1 MAQAIKTGPAAEDA
15 RVAKLQELQAAA
27 LDPLI
32 DLILEHFVQSLPEDA
47 AAIVLPWLET
57 AEGRAA
63 FRAKWPIIVDGYF
76 DALRS
81 VQGD

>member
-1 MAQAIKTGPAAEDA
+1 MAQGNESGPDPEED
-15 RVAKLQELQAAA
+15 RGAKLLELQARA
-27 LDPLI
+27 LDPAI
-32 DLILEHFVQSLPEDA
+32 DLILEHFVRSLPEDA

-63 FRAKWPIIVDGYF
+63 FRAKWPTIVDGYF

-81 VQGD
+81 AQD

>member
-1 MAQAIKTGPAAEDA
+1 MAQAIKTGQAAEDA

-32 DLILEHFVQSLPEDA
+32 DLILEHFVHSLPEDS

-63 FRAKWPIIVDGYF
+63 FRAKWPVIVEGYF